1 MMKSPPFM
9 LAFSLLFLPAS
20 RAPAQQQEDL
30 YEQVR
35 RAAVEVLVDRRLA
48 GCGCIID
55 PDGLVLTA
63 AHVVKNARTRIEVNS
78 HTTGRADC
86 TLLAIDA
93 AHDLALLKLPTRVR
107 ATNCLRFARR
117 PPAAGETIFLYGSP
131 LFRHDVMVPGMA
143 ARQQATFE
151 FVDGEYIEV
160 LHVAGLVTR
169 GFSGGPWVNRRGELV
184 GVQSS
189 AMAVG
194 DAFQGL
200 AFASPLEAT
209 RQLVKSRQWT
219 RQPTLGA
226 GIEEIWE
233 QPPEY
238 LGKIP
243 EETTGLVI
251 RVIHKGGAIAA
262 SGIQVGSIITAIDKK
277 PVERRDEFLR
287 TLWRHKPGET
297 IELTVSTADGTQG
310 RTVTVRLLRLG
321 PDPEAPIPQAV
332 LKQEKS
338 R

>member
-1 MMKSPPFM
+1 MMKRYPSILVF
-9 LAFSLLFLPAS
+9 LLLLLPAS
-20 RAPAQQQEDL
+20 RAPAQQQQDL
-30 YEQVR
+30 YEQIR
-35 RAAVEVLVDRRLA
+35 RAAVEILVDRRLA
-48 GCGCIID
+48 GCGCIVD

-78 HTTGRADC
+78 GTTGRVSC

-93 AHDLALLKLPTRVR
+93 AHDLALLKLPSGVR
-107 ATNCLRFARR
+107 GTNCLRLARK

-143 ARQQATFE
+143 ARKQATFE

-219 RQPTLGA
+219 RRPTLGA
-226 GIEEIWE
+226 GMEEIWE
-233 QPPEY
+233 QPPEF
-238 LGKIP
+238 LEKLP
-243 EETTGLVI
+243 EETTGLVV
-251 RVIHKGGAIAA
+251 RVIHKGGALAA
-262 SGIQVGSIITAIDKK
+262 SGIQVGSIIAAIDKK

-287 TLWRHKPGET
+287 ALWRHKPGET
-297 IELTVSTADGTQG
+297 IELTVSAADGTQE
-310 RTVTVRLLRLG
+310 RTITVRLLRLG
-321 PDPEAPIPQAV
+321 PDPEAPIPLSG
-332 LKQEKS
+332 LKQGEN